1 MRFETVIKFE
11 IRNPKHEWFDKPFD
25 RLTVLSKVEG
35 HKAQG
40 TRHRAQGARH
50 KDVICYKL

>member
-35 HKAQG
+35 LS
-40 TRHRAQGARH
+40 TLLVIRPFIWDCFRH
-50 KDVICYKL
+50 